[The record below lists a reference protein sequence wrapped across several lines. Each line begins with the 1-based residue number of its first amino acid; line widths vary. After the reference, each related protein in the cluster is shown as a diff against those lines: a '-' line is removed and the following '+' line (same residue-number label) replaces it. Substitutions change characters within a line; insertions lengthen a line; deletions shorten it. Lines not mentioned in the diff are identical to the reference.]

1 MRRLRHAADLPLSRQ
16 RLDRR
21 HHRLAGPAGT
31 GAAEHQYGTESRLAW
46 FATMPHLP
54 AASTAESMQAERQR
68 RLVCYQHPDHDTADG
83 CWPPITTTC

>member
-1 MRRLRHAADLPLSRQ
+1 
-16 RLDRR
+16 
-21 HHRLAGPAGT
+21 
-31 GAAEHQYGTESRLAW
+31 
-46 FATMPHLP
+46 MPHLP